1 MISSKSLKYTVRILL
16 GILLGVYL
24 GIIVLLNIPYVQDK
38 LSYIVTKE
46 LRKVLNTEVSVG
58 KIDMGL
64 LNRIIVEDV
73 LLEDRRGREM
83 LKVARLSA
91 KFEILPLLKGKI
103 TITSVQLFGFS
114 ANMERETPQ
123 SPPNYQF
130 VLDAFASK
138 DTVKTQTNLDL
149 RINSLLIRRG
159 RITYDVLSEPETPG
173 RFNTGHLAVKN
184 FAATVSLKAL
194 RNDSLNASIRR
205 LSFEEQCGFALQKF
219 SMKVTANNKRM
230 NIKDFSLELSNS
242 ALSIDSLS
250 MRYDSLPDLPKL
262 TDNVQYL
269 SLIHI

>member
-1 MISSKSLKYTVRILL
+1 M
-16 GILLGVYL
+16 GVYL

-159 RITYDVLSEPETPG
+159 YRCC
-173 RFNTGHLAVKN
+173 A
-184 FAATVSLKAL
+184 
-194 RNDSLNASIRR
+194 RR
-205 LSFEEQCGFALQKF
+205 S
-219 SMKVTANNKRM
+219 R
-230 NIKDFSLELSNS
+230 
-242 ALSIDSLS
+242 
-250 MRYDSLPDLPKL
+250 R
-262 TDNVQYL
+262 
-269 SLIHI
+269 

>member
-123 SPPNYQF
+123 SPPHYQF

-138 DTVKTQTNLDL
+138 DTVKTQTNLNL

-159 RITYDVLSEPETPG
+159 RIKYDVL
-173 RFNTGHLAVKN
+173 
-184 FAATVSLKAL
+184 
-194 RNDSLNASIRR
+194 
-205 LSFEEQCGFALQKF
+205 
-219 SMKVTANNKRM
+219 
-230 NIKDFSLELSNS
+230 
-242 ALSIDSLS
+242 
-250 MRYDSLPDLPKL
+250 
-262 TDNVQYL
+262 
-269 SLIHI
+269 

>member
-149 RINSLLIRRG
+149 RINPR
-159 RITYDVLSEPETPG
+159 T
-173 RFNTGHLAVKN
+173 
-184 FAATVSLKAL
+184 
-194 RNDSLNASIRR
+194 
-205 LSFEEQCGFALQKF
+205 
-219 SMKVTANNKRM
+219 
-230 NIKDFSLELSNS
+230 
-242 ALSIDSLS
+242 
-250 MRYDSLPDLPKL
+250 
-262 TDNVQYL
+262 VQYRPSCRKEL
-269 SLIHI
+269 RSHRFAEGAPQRLAERLHPSSEL